1 MIVLEIPHLNY
12 VKASFFALV
21 VTQAQHAVQTFMA
34 DKAMNHD
41 SNP

>member
-1 MIVLEIPHLNY
+1 MLEIPNLKY
-12 VKASFFALV
+12 ATASFLALV

-41 SNP
+41 SYPW